1 MASFSVP
8 AAPEKYTISIP
19 NFLGVDF
26 SSAINEIDKR
36 RSPEAYNVISN
47 NGSIEKRNGYKI
59 LAYLGNNANINGIW
73 NVDTV
78 SGEFFIVHCGTKLY
92 EMKTDFSSYV
102 EILTG
107 LANVISSG
115 LIINSKL
122 LILDGKRAIVYDLLK
137 SSSRVSY
144 LDEIGYIPTT
154 QIGRSPDGKATQVY
168 EDVNL
173 VSDKRIN
180 LFTSDGISTDYY
192 LDAQEI
198 SIISVEK
205 LNGTTAEWDTISN
218 YTYDSKQGKVTFKE
232 AIEEPPVDGQDNI
245 RIMYSKSIQDNKSQI
260 NKCTI
265 MQAYGYSSNNNRVF
279 IAGNVDMKNIVTYS
293 AIDDVTY
300 FEAGNIIKAG
310 LETVPITSL
319 EKLNDGTL
327 CIMKDI
333 SDTDNTIYYVGW
345 NTWDETEVF
354 PITGSAKGEGC
365 INNKACSTLLNE
377 PLVLSRN
384 GIFAINTS
392 NINDERYSYHRSYYV
407 DKKLLN
413 EKNLENS
420 ISVSFD
426 GKYYLAINDNI
437 YVADSR
443 IKTTNTYSKY
453 SNYQYEWY
461 LWTGIPVKVWFVWNN
476 KLYFGDK
483 SGNICTFREN
493 DDIDRYMDNDK
504 KVSSYWSSIA
514 FNLASNIYSKTVKR
528 IMISSNPNTNK
539 NKLVI
544 GYLLKNGT
552 KKVLQKEYLN
562 STYPKA
568 LIVKK
573 QAKKL
578 AFIRIYIENE
588 EPSEM
593 TFNSITILY
602 TEGSMYKGD

>member
-1 MASFSVP
+1 MANFN
-8 AAPEKYTISIP
+8 IP
-19 NFLGVDF
+19 SSPTRYQQNINSFLGVDY
-26 SSAINEIDKR
+26 SSDINTIDKR
-36 RSPEAYNVISN
+36 RSPEAFNIINN

-92 EMKTDFSSYV
+92 EMKKDFSSYV

-107 LANVISSG
+107 LANVASSG

-144 LDEIGYIPTT
+144 LDEIGYIPIT
-154 QIGRSPDGKATQVY
+154 QIGRSPDGKTTQAY

-218 YTYDSKQGKVTFKE
+218 YTYDATQGKIIFEE

-245 RIMYSKSIQDNKSQI
+245 RIMYSKPIQDNKNQI

-265 MQAYGYSSNNNRVF
+265 MQSYGYSSNNNRVF
-279 IAGNVDMKNIVTYS
+279 VTGNSDIKNIVTYS
-293 AIDDVTY
+293 AIDDITY
-300 FEAGNIIKAG
+300 FEAENIIKAG

-345 NTWDETEVF
+345 NTWNETEVF

-392 NINDERYSYHRSYYV
+392 NINDERYSYHRSYYI

-426 GKYYLAINDNI
+426 GKYYLAVNDNI

-483 SGNICTFREN
+483 SGNICTFRED
-493 DDIDRYMDNDK
+493 DDIDRYVDNDNIVK
-504 KVSSYWSSIA
+504 SYWETPAFEFSGIA
-514 FNLASNIYSKTVKR
+514 YNKNLKRVMIACNPTNSNIEF
-528 IMISSNPNTNK
+528 
-539 NKLVI
+539 
-544 GYLLKNGT
+544 GYIT
-552 KKVLQKEYLN
+552 KKGVKSVLNKIIIN
-562 STYPKA
+562 SEFPK
-568 LIVKK
+568 IITIRKQVKK
-573 QAKKL
+573 LSFIKL
-578 AFIRIYIENE
+578 YAMSKDKTNMHINALSFIY
-588 EPSEM
+588 
-593 TFNSITILY
+593 TI
-602 TEGSMYKGD
+602 GSMYKGD